1 LKSIPDCCGDP
12 IVVYD
17 REGLATY
24 VNPAFEKVFGWKAE
38 ELIGKRID
46 FVPEQAMEETREA
59 IGRIY
64 SGKAIVGM
72 ETIRKTRFRGNIHVR
87 LSADALP
94 GDDGRVKGMVV
105 TLQDITDLVLSRYE
119 AFNANKAKSDF
130 LSNISHEIRTPMNGL
145 IGMIDLILNTRLD
158 DEQKEYVEVL
168 QNSASALMSV
178 ISDIL
183 DFSRI
188 ESGKMECSH
197 INFDLQ
203 TTLETV
209 RDAVSGKIEKKGL
222 AFFLTTQG
230 QIPLLL
236 KGDPEKLRQALHHL
250 LENAVKF
257 TDQGEIRLC
266 VVLLKE
272 NKTHAAFR
280 FDVEDT
286 GTGIEKERQDAIF
299 EAFSQADATAT
310 RKYGG
315 TGIGLTISKKLVH
328 LMGGKIEVDSTP
340 GKGSIFRIELEFE
353 KQAVLPQMMGPI
365 PRTLKG
371 KKLLI
376 VDDDAASRMIMR
388 EFAKSWGC
396 VCDEAANIHRAME
409 KLEPAG
415 QARQVFDIALIHMQL
430 GGGAQGE
437 VLATRIRNNACY
449 SAMILILLYSTGERG
464 DIERLK
470 SIGVEGYLPKPV
482 DADLLFDCITTAMA
496 LKEDKAGS
504 GLIITRHFLKENRK
518 QRHPVL
524 VFEPGSVSKKIVRNV
539 LTQAGYA
546 VEVAETKKEMLDDF
560 ETGRFTM
567 VLLGTSPDDPGPD
580 EIISRIRLIEK
591 TKGFEKT
598 TLLLMTQCPDDKNTA
613 ADGVDEVIVKPSPA
627 SQLLA
632 VIEKWTRHKP
642 NPFAVKERDADK
654 TRIFNYGQ
662 ALERAMED
670 KEFLFM
676 VVNEFIKTLPE
687 KISAI
692 EKNFKDQD
700 MTGLTQ
706 KAHSLRGSAS
716 TIGADAISAAALE
729 LEKAGDTGDMNAFL
743 KKIQQVKDEFQK
755 FTTHINTMD
764 WSGL

>member
-1 LKSIPDCCGDP
+1 MKSIPDCCGDP

-24 VNPAFEKVFGWKAE
+24 VNPAFERVFGWKAE
-38 ELIGKRID
+38 ELLGKKID
-46 FVPEQAMEETREA
+46 FVPEQALEETREA
-59 IGRIY
+59 IGRIL
-64 SGKAIVGM
+64 SGKAVVGM

-94 GDDGRVKGMVV
+94 GEDGRFKGMVV
-105 TLQDITDLVLSRYE
+105 TLHDITDLVLSRYE

-145 IGMIDLILNTRLD
+145 LGMIDLILNTRLD

-222 AFFLTTQG
+222 AFFFTLQRR
-230 QIPLLL
+230 IPLLL
-236 KGDPEKLRQALHHL
+236 KGDPEKLRQALQHL

-257 TDQGEIRLC
+257 TDQGEIRFY
-266 VVLLKE
+266 VALLKE

-353 KQAVLPQMMGPI
+353 KQAAFPQLMCHI

-415 QARQVFDIALIHMQL
+415 QARHVFDVALIHMQL
-430 GGGAQGE
+430 EGTKGE
-437 VLATRIRNNACY
+437 ALATRIRNNSDY
-449 SAMILILLYSTGERG
+449 SGMILILLYSNGEKG
-464 DIERLK
+464 DVERLK
-470 SIGVEGYLPKPV
+470 AMGVEGYLPKPV

-504 GLIITRHFLKENRK
+504 GLIITRHFLNENRK

-524 VFEPGSVSKKIVRNV
+524 LFEPGIVGRKIVRNV
-539 LTQAGYA
+539 LTQSGYA

-560 ETGRFTM
+560 ETGRFNM
-567 VLLGTSPDDPGPD
+567 VLLGASAGDPGPD
-580 EIISRIRLIEK
+580 EIISKIRSIEK

-613 ADGVDEVIVKPSPA
+613 ADGVDEIIVKPAPA
-627 SQLLA
+627 DHLLA
-632 VIEKWTRHKP
+632 VIEKWARQKQ
-642 NPFAVKERDADK
+642 NPFAIKEKDSDK
-654 TRIFNYGQ
+654 TRIFNHGP

-670 KEFLFM
+670 KDFLLM

-692 EKNFKDQD
+692 EKNFEEKD
-700 MTGLTQ
+700 MVGLTQ

-729 LEKAGDTGDMNAFL
+729 LEKAGDIGDMNAFL
-743 KKIQQVKDEFQK
+743 KKIQRVKDEFQK